1 MRTGERGFVRVR
13 VRFLRQLRQAEI
25 QNLDAPVFGDEN
37 ILRLQVAVDDSLFMR
52 RRQPV
57 RYLYSILD
65 RLTLGHGPAIQ
76 RRAQALAL
84 QKFGDK
90 KRRAVALAL
99 VVGANVKH
107 RENIRMVQR
116 GYCPRLLLETAQAV
130 GVEGK
135 RLRKNL

>member
-1 MRTGERGFVRVR
+1 MRTGESNFVRFR
-13 VRFLRQLRQAEI
+13 AGILRQLCQSKI
-25 QNLDAPVFGDEN
+25 QYLDTPVFGDEN
-37 ILRLQVAVDDSLFMR
+37 IFRFQVAVDNSLLMR

-57 RYLYSILD
+57 RDLHSILD
-65 RLTLGHGPAIQ
+65 RLTLGHGPASQ
-76 RRAQALAL
+76 RRAQAFAL